1 MVVRT
6 PIFIRPS
13 ILQLAKLKNLSFV
26 HEVMQPSCC
35 AFREFTPIREAD
47 RPIIVQSRQY
57 IECISV
63 IYDDTD
69 SLLILVEYT
78 VSAREVSQ
86 AFVIDNTFL
95 G

>member
-1 MVVRT
+1 MQPACRIFREHT
-6 PIFIRPS
+6 PIC
-13 ILQLAKLKNLSFV
+13 
-26 HEVMQPSCC
+26 EV
-35 AFREFTPIREAD
+35 D
-47 RPIIVQSRQY
+47 RCIIVQSRQY